1 LVSENLSKAFA
12 FFSSSAM
19 LLNFGLPAGP
29 QPAPASKKADLAR
42 NVWAKKPA
50 ISTQLSAGV
59 TALPP
64 SIDYFE

>member
-29 QPAPASKKADLAR
+29 QPAPAPKKADLAR
-42 NVWAKKPA
+42 NLMGRKTRQSA
-50 ISTQLSAGV
+50 LSFQPV
-59 TALPP
+59 
-64 SIDYFE
+64 